1 MPPGSYPGKRLA
13 QKRDSTPTLQPVLV
27 TETAVQLQH
36 RIEQRFAGSGLS
48 KVAEQIIGET
58 EKTAAR
64 IARLSRPVWWLRL
77 INIILLGG
85 IFSIAVYVATHMS
98 MRLRMNDMERFI
110 QFIEPALGSMVFIGA
125 GVLSIWS
132 LEARW
137 KRRHVLH
144 ALHNLRSLAHVID
157 MHQLTKDPER
167 LLVEGP
173 DTLSSPKRTM
183 SNFELGRY
191 LDYCS
196 EMLSLLGKVAAM
208 WAEKFSDA
216 EVQRAVDQLE
226 NLTSG
231 LSRKIWQKM
240 MILTRS
246 EP

>member
-1 MPPGSYPGKRLA
+1 M
-13 QKRDSTPTLQPVLV
+13 LQIPLV
-27 TETAVQLQH
+27 IETAAQLCQ
-36 RIEQRFAGSGLS
+36 RIEQRFPASGLGR
-48 KVAEQIIGET
+48 VAHEIVSECQN
-58 EKTAAR
+58 TAAR
-64 IARLSRPVWWLRL
+64 IASLSRPVWWLRATNTVL
-77 INIILLGG
+77 VAGILAIG
-85 IFSIAVYVATHMS
+85 VYLATHMS
-98 MRLRMNDMERFI
+98 MRLRLNDMERFI

-125 GVLSIWS
+125 GLFSLWS
-132 LEARW
+132 LETRW
-137 KRRHVLH
+137 KRRWVLQ
-144 ALHNLRSLAHVID
+144 ALHKLRSLAHVID

-167 LLVEGP
+167 LLRQGP
-173 DTLSSPKRTM
+173 DTESSPKRSM

-196 EMLSLLGKVAAM
+196 EMLSLLGKLAAI
-208 WAEKFSDA
+208 WAEKFTDP